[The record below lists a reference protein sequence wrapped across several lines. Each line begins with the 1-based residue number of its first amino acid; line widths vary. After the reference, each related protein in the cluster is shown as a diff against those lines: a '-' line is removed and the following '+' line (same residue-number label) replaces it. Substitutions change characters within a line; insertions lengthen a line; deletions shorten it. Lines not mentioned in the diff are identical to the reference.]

1 MNLAALAAA
10 IITVESGGNDLAIG
24 DGGRSVGAYQIS
36 RGTVSDVNRIYGT
49 RFSWTGMT
57 NREHAGTVFRLYVS
71 TYCTERRLG
80 RTPTEQ
86 DVARV
91 WNGGPLGHTRKSTA
105 AYWKRVKREI
115 QNRRDR

>member
-36 RGTVSDVNRIYGT
+36 RGVVADVNRIHGT
-49 RFSWTGMT
+49 RFTWTGMT
-57 NREHAGTVFRLYVS
+57 NREHAGTVFQLYVS
-71 TYCTERRLG
+71 AYCTESRLG
-80 RTPTEQ
+80 HPPTEQ
-86 DVARV
+86 DVARI
-91 WNGGPLGHTRKSTA
+91 WNAGPLGHRRKSA
-105 AYWKRVKREI
+105 IPYWKKVKREI